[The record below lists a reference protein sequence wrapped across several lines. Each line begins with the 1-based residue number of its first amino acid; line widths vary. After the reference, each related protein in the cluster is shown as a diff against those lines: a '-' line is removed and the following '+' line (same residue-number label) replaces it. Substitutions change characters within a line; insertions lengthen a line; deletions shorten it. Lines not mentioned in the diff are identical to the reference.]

1 MVLSPYHRQA
11 VVLQAWPPSESSCKL
26 AAMEQQ
32 QWMPVLHQV
41 DDGVTVAGAPGV
53 HRLGG
58 TMRQASSPPP
68 TRGPRPADAVTV
80 RVSAGGGRRPR
91 ATRGRGCAGA
101 PADEL
106 SSSSVVLASHSSMS
120 LSDSP
125 YVTPRG
131 GEPWEMPSGAAQ
143 SREDYTTQGSQYK

>member
-1 MVLSPYHRQA
+1 M
-11 VVLQAWPPSESSCKL
+11 
-26 AAMEQQ
+26 
-32 QWMPVLHQV
+32 
-41 DDGVTVAGAPGV
+41 
-53 HRLGG
+53 
-58 TMRQASSPPP
+58 
-68 TRGPRPADAVTV
+68 RGPRPALAVTA
-80 RVSAGGGRRPR
+80 RVSAGGGRRAR

-131 GEPWEMPSGAAQ
+131 GQPWEMPRSAAHL
-143 SREDYTTQGSQYK
+143 RGL